1 MNMKKLLTI
10 GAAGLI
16 AIAASLSAAT
26 PSSADPAGDAIG
38 AGIVGGIFGFMAGA
52 AAASGAGPHYHHRV
66 YVEDDYALHVRA
78 CERAYGWRYDEGSD
92 TYRARNG
99 RRYYCDL

>member
-1 MNMKKLLTI
+1 MNMKKLLTL

-16 AIAASLSAAT
+16 AVAASLTAVT
-26 PSSADPAGDAIG
+26 PSAADPAGDANG
-38 AGIVGGIFGFMAGA
+38 AGIVGGMFGFMAGA